1 MRHNMQDFEGAKAVV
16 YVDSSG
22 LARCATLSEEAE
34 RIAAIKAR
42 AEPPLSCGPDIIA
55 APARG
60 PMQVFVPREMVVT
73 DAGNLVSRRAGYLGR
88 DGARVADAFDLM
100 TMNALKAHPKV
111 IAAAERDHDKRAV
124 YPQPKGRQPR
134 PFRAPAFVPPF
145 THGQVSAARDY
156 VALTERCASS
166 GMSCASLEAVG
177 RGSGGGDREAAI
189 FRDISRLRVLHR
201 RIGDGLAKEVRRH
214 RPSAT
219 GGKRSAIRVRTL
231 VDQVCLGNMT
241 LDEVLRRHGWTSKN
255 ETVRADLRKALCK
268 ALDRMQGYDLDR
280 ETCRPK
286 KDASK

>member
-1 MRHNMQDFEGAKAVV
+1 MRHNMQDFEGAKVVV

-42 AEPPLSCGPDIIA
+42 AQPPASVGPEIIA

-111 IAAAERDHDKRAV
+111 IAAARRDYDERVAPM
-124 YPQPKGRQPR
+124 PQKSAPA
-134 PFRAPAFVPPF
+134 FVEPAFVPPF
-145 THGQVSAARDY
+145 THGQVAAARDY
-156 VALTERCASS
+156 AALTERCNAS

-189 FRDISRLRVLHR
+189 FRDFTRLRSLHR

-231 VDQVCLGNMT
+231 VDMVCLGNMT

-255 ETVRADLRKALCK
+255 GMIVADLRAALCK
-268 ALDRMQGYDLDR
+268 ALDRMQGYDLDP
-280 ETCRPK
+280 ETGGPK
-286 KDASK
+286 KET

>member
-1 MRHNMQDFEGAKAVV
+1 MVDVF
-16 YVDSSG
+16 YVTP
-22 LARCATLSEEAE
+22 LATVLTRLPNDW
-34 RIAAIKAR
+34 RRAAAANLDR
-42 AEPPLSCGPDIIA
+42 SAPPAACGPEIIA

-100 TMNALKAHPKV
+100 TMNAIKAQPKV
-111 IAAAERDHDKRAV
+111 VAAARRDYDRRRGAM
-124 YPQPKGRQPR
+124 PR
-134 PFRAPAFVPPF
+134 HSVPEFVEPAFVPPF
-145 THGQVSAARDY
+145 THGQVAAARDY
-156 VALTERCASS
+156 AALTERCEAS
-166 GMSCASLEAVG
+166 GVSCASLEAVG

-189 FRDISRLRVLHR
+189 FRDFARLRSLHR

-231 VDQVCLGNMT
+231 VDMVCLGNMT
-241 LDEVLRRHGWTSKN
+241 LDEVLRNHGWASKN
-255 ETVRADLRKALCK
+255 DAVRSDLRAALCA

-280 ETCRPK
+280 PQNV
-286 KDASK
+286 A

>member
-1 MRHNMQDFEGAKAVV
+1 MMSRIIVDPAGGAW
-16 YVDSSG
+16 
-22 LARCATLSEEAE
+22 RATAEDEAA

-42 AEPPLSCGPDIIA
+42 AQPPESVGPDIIA

-73 DAGNLVSRRAGYLGR
+73 DAGNLVARRAGYLGR

-100 TMNALKAHPKV
+100 TMNAIKAHPKV
-111 IAAAERDHDKRAV
+111 IAAALRDYDERCKAL
-124 YPQPKGRQPR
+124 PKGSKVR
-134 PFRAPAFVPPF
+134 PFVEPAFAPPF
-145 THGQVSAARDY
+145 THGQVAAARDY
-156 VALTERCASS
+156 ATLTERCNAS

-189 FRDISRLRVLHR
+189 FRDFARLRSLHR

-214 RPSAT
+214 RPSIT

-231 VDQVCLGNMT
+231 VDMVCLGNLT

-255 ETVRADLRKALCK
+255 ETVRGDLRAALCK

-280 ETCRPK
+280 DTGGPK
-286 KDASK
+286 KEA

>member
-1 MRHNMQDFEGAKAVV
+1 MMSRIIVDPKGGAW
-16 YVDSSG
+16 
-22 LARCATLSEEAE
+22 RATAEDEAA

-42 AEPPLSCGPDIIA
+42 AQPPESVGPDIIA

-73 DAGNLVSRRAGYLGR
+73 DAGNLVSRRAGYKGR

-100 TMNALKAHPKV
+100 TMNAIKAHPKV
-111 IAAAERDHDKRAV
+111 IAAARRDYDERVAPM
-124 YPQPKGRQPR
+124 PQKSAPA
-134 PFRAPAFVPPF
+134 FVEPAFVPPF
-145 THGQVSAARDY
+145 THGQVAAARDY
-156 VALTERCASS
+156 AALTERCNAS

-189 FRDISRLRVLHR
+189 FRDISRLRALHR

-231 VDQVCLGNMT
+231 VDMVCLGNLT
-241 LDEVLRRHGWTSKN
+241 LDEVFERHGWGKVDGR
-255 ETVRADLRKALCK
+255 VRADLRAALCA
-268 ALDRMQGYDLDR
+268 ALDRMQGYDLGH
-280 ETCRPK
+280 TQNM
-286 KDASK
+286 A

>member
-1 MRHNMQDFEGAKAVV
+1 MMSRII
-16 YVDSSG
+16 VDSAG
-22 LARCATLSEEAE
+22 GAWRATAEDEAA

-42 AEPPLSCGPDIIA
+42 AQPPASVGPDIIA

-73 DAGNLVSRRAGYLGR
+73 DAGNLVSRRAGYKGR

-111 IAAAERDHDKRAV
+111 IAAAEREHRAHCEGLRK
-124 YPQPKGRQPR
+124 KGVAAR
-134 PFRAPAFVPPF
+134 PFSAPAFVPPF
-145 THGQVSAARDY
+145 THGQVAAARDY
-156 VALTERCASS
+156 AALTERCNAS

-189 FRDISRLRVLHR
+189 FRDFARLRSLHR

-214 RPSAT
+214 RPSIT

-231 VDQVCLGNMT
+231 VDMVCLGNLT
-241 LDEVLRRHGWTSKN
+241 LDEVFQRHGWTQKN
-255 ETVRADLRKALCK
+255 GAMRADLRSALCK
-268 ALDRMQGYDLDR
+268 ALDRMQGYDLDPD
-280 ETCRPK
+280 TGGPK
-286 KDASK
+286 QEGLK

>member
-1 MRHNMQDFEGAKAVV
+1 MVSRFIVDPAGGAWRVSA
-16 YVDSSG
+16 
-22 LARCATLSEEAE
+22 AEEAM
-34 RIAAIKAR
+34 RIKAIKDR
-42 AEPPLSCGPDIIA
+42 AEPPASCGPDIIA

-73 DAGNLVSRRAGYLGR
+73 DAGNLVSRRAGYMGR
-88 DGARVADAFDLM
+88 DGARVADAFDMM

-111 IAAAERDHDKRAV
+111 IAAAEQDYDKRAV

-145 THGQVSAARDY
+145 THGQVSSARDY
-156 VALTERCASS
+156 ASLTERCASS

-189 FRDISRLRVLHR
+189 FRDFERLRALHR

-231 VDQVCLGNMT
+231 VDMVCLGNMT
-241 LDEVLRRHGWTSKN
+241 LDEVLRKHGWTQTN
-255 ETVRADLRKALCK
+255 GAIRADLRGTLCA

-280 ETCRPK
+280 LQNM
-286 KDASK
+286 S